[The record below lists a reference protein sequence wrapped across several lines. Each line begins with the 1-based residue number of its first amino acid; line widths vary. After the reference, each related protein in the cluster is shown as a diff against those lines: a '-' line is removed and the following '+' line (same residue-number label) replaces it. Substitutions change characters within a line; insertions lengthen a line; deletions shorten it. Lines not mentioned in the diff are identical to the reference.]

1 MKCATLWNTGPPI
14 WNIGAPCVE
23 IWVSKR
29 HAVDRRLSIQR
40 FPVSTFPAP
49 VDRLVQRF
57 QMWRYEELTTAAMR
71 DQRDAGE
78 RLQIARVSHLH

>member
-1 MKCATLWNTGPPI
+1 MPSTDGPF
-14 WNIGAPCVE
+14 
-23 IWVSKR
+23 
-29 HAVDRRLSIQR
+29 IQR

-57 QMWRYEELTTAAMR
+57 QIWRYEELTTSAVR
-71 DQRDAGE
+71 GQRDAGE